1 MAEADVVRYHAR
13 VTMIRRIAFAVGDTA
28 GHVMPALA
36 IAEAY
41 DSLAADVQVTLF
53 AAPGGP
59 ASRLAATAG
68 RQFEIVSASA
78 LARAGPLARIG
89 AVARVVRGIPAARRL
104 LRRAGTRLVI
114 GTGGYA
120 SGAVLLAAR
129 SLGLATAVVEPNA
142 APGLA
147 NRLLRPWMDRA
158 YVSSEAS
165 ARFFSPEKALVLGT
179 PVSPALARRLQTARV
194 APALDEPIHVLVTGA
209 SRGEQFLGA
218 EMPAFLG
225 VVQRLGVTVQV
236 WHQSGTLNQT
246 MLEREYERHGVWATV
261 TGFLD
266 DIAAAYEW
274 AQFVIARAGAGTLA
288 ELAIAGLP
296 ALVVPLADAAA
307 DHQSANAAGY
317 AASGAALWL
326 RETGWNREA
335 VAQQVAQLLSLP
347 DRWTAMST
355 AARQAARP
363 DAARAIV
370 DDCERLMEGRW

>member
-1 MAEADVVRYHAR
+1 
-13 VTMIRRIAFAVGDTA
+13 MIRRIAFAVGDTA
-28 GHVMPALA
+28 GHMMPALA

-41 DSLAADVQVTLF
+41 DSLTGDVDVTLF
-53 AAPGGP
+53 AAPGP
-59 ASRLAATAG
+59 ASRLAAAAG
-68 RQFEIVSASA
+68 RKLEIVSASA

-89 AVARVVRGIPAARRL
+89 ALARVLRGIPAARHL
-104 LRRAGTRLVI
+104 MRRAGTRLVI
-114 GTGGYA
+114 GTGGYG

-129 SLGLATAVVEPNA
+129 SLGLTTAVVEPNA

-147 NRLLRPWMDRA
+147 NRLLRPWVDRA

-165 ARFFSPEKALVLGT
+165 ARFFSPGKALVLGT
-179 PVSPALARRLQTARV
+179 PVSPTLARRFRAARV

-225 VVQRLGVTVQV
+225 VVRRLGVTLQV
-236 WHQSGTLNQT
+236 WHQSGSLDSTTLV
-246 MLEREYERHGVWATV
+246 REYERHGVRATV

-274 AQFVIARAGAGTLA
+274 AHFVIARAGAGTLA
-288 ELAIAGLP
+288 ELAIVGLP

-317 AASGAALWL
+317 AESGAALWL
-326 RETGWNREA
+326 REAAWDRNA
-335 VAQQVAQLLSLP
+335 VARQVAQLLSSP
-347 DRWTAMST
+347 DRWTVMST